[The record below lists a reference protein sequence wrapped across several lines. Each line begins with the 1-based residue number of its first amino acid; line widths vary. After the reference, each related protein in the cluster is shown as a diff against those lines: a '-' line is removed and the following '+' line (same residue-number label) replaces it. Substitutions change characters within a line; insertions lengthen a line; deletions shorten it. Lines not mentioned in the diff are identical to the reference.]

1 MRIPSKTATFWIL
14 MAASAVSAF
23 VLPRAWTAPGR
34 GLFQPLAL
42 LQWPASW
49 FAHRAEVSL
58 GGAGAETLSGDQT
71 REVLDENEQL
81 KRQVI
86 QQRLALQEAERRI
99 EELSGFAG
107 QMPDGYAGIII
118 APVVAYDANPRH
130 ATVLIAKGSQKQ
142 WVREGEWVVALSG
155 GAPEWDA
162 DATVRD
168 LLHRGWLVGRVSE
181 VHPRVA
187 RVQLATDPRFQCG
200 VRAGRVL
207 ADGTVQL
214 ASEACVLNGIG
225 AGRMRITQAVQDYC
239 KTGYQLAVVPS
250 GPELPTALTLG
261 RIETAAPRDDSPQH
275 FDLGVVPWG
284 RVDRLAYVYVIW
296 TEP

>member
-1 MRIPSKTATFWIL
+1 MQMPSKTATFWIL
-14 MAASAVSAF
+14 MAASAASAF

-49 FAHRAEVSL
+49 FAQKAEL
-58 GGAGAETLSGDQT
+58 GVRGAGAETLSGDQA

-86 QQRLALQEAERRI
+86 QQRLALQEAARRI

-107 QMPDGYAGIII
+107 QMPDDYAGIII

-130 ATVLIAKGSQKQ
+130 ATVLIAKGPQKQ
-142 WVREGEWVVALSG
+142 WVREGEWVVAVSG
-155 GAPEWDA
+155 VAPDWDA

-187 RVQLATDPRFQCG
+187 RVQLATDSRFQCG

-214 ASEACVLNGIG
+214 APEACVLNGIG
-225 AGRMRITQAVQDYC
+225 AGLMRITQAVQDYH
-239 KTGYQLAVVPS
+239 KDGYQLVVVPS
-250 GPELPTALTLG
+250 ARELPTAMTLG
-261 RIETAAPRDDSPQH
+261 WIVSAAPRDDSPQH

-284 RVDRLAYVYVIW
+284 RMDRLTYVYVIA